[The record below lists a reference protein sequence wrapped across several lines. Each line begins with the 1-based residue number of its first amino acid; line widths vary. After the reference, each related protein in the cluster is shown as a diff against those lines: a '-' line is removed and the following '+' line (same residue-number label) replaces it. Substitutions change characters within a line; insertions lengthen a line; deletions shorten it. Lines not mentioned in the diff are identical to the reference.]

1 MLSFY
6 RLGAYKWAFV
16 PYQNVNIWA
25 DVLYLYGKN
34 YFCTMM
40 NSDLQPHQTIAEN
53 PMSPEIKPFFNLAF
67 SVDSVIFGFDGKR
80 LKVLLIRR
88 GEDPYKDYWALPGN
102 LVYLDE
108 DIDNA
113 AERVLYEL
121 TGLRNVYLQQV
132 ETFGSVDRHPVG
144 RVITTAYYSL
154 IKIDDA
160 KVSSQ
165 SHVQEVRWFPLHD
178 VGQLAFDHQRILHA
192 CFKKLQRMVRNQPLG
207 FELLPPKFTLSALQR
222 LYEAVLETPLDKR
235 NFRKKI
241 LAMKLLVDMNESQ
254 EGVSHRPARL
264 YRFDENRYKKLLE
277 DGFSFEL

>member
-1 MLSFY
+1 
-6 RLGAYKWAFV
+6 
-16 PYQNVNIWA
+16 
-25 DVLYLYGKN
+25 
-34 YFCTMM
+34 MM
-40 NSDLQPHQTIAEN
+40 KSEFQPKETQSEPTIDPALQP
-53 PMSPEIKPFFNLAF
+53 FFKMAF
-67 SVDSVIFGFDGKR
+67 SVDSVIFGFDGR
-80 LKVLLIRR
+80 SLKVLLIRR

-108 DIDNA
+108 DIDHA

-132 ETFGSVDRHPVG
+132 ETFGALDRHPVG

-165 SHVQEVRWFPLHD
+165 SHVQEVKWFPIHD
-178 VGQLAFDHQRILHA
+178 VGLLAFDHNKILNA

-222 LYEAVLETPLDKR
+222 LYEAVLEVSLDKR

-241 LAMKLLVDMNESQ
+241 LSMKLLVDMNESQ

-264 YRFDENRYKKLLE
+264 YRFDENRYRQLLE